1 VDVLTKNNVSITG
14 APEGQPMIFA
24 PGYGC
29 FKMFIALGGVLL
41 LMVLAGLGYGIYYV
55 IARLLAQ

>member
-1 VDVLTKNNVSITG
+1 MNRPPPYFPQNQLSPPDEKR
-14 APEGQPMIFA
+14 
-24 PGYGC
+24 YRR